1 MLIQYTLLHRP
12 SVTSSTKFPVMA
24 AQRFR
29 TVTISE
35 EEEEFRRVLDSVPP
49 PTPPDGG
56 WGWLVVFSSFMINAI
71 VDGFCHSYG
80 ILMPEL
86 IGYFNSSER
95 FQDDLVAD
103 SHRVSERLEIDEE
116 MAYLQF
122 PTATMSLGGALLLG
136 MYMLTGKSY

>member
-1 MLIQYTLLHRP
+1 MHRYSTSALL
-12 SVTSSTKFPVMA
+12 STCNLPPHLPQVM

-35 EEEEFRRVLDSVPP
+35 EEEEFRRALDSVPP

-86 IGYFNSSER
+86 IRYFNSSAR
-95 FQDDLVAD
+95 FDDDLVSD
-103 SHRVSERLEIDEE
+103 SYRRSETAKVEEE

-136 MYMLTGKSY
+136 IYMLTGR